1 MTYTPDSDLDPLL
14 LKSENEDIHILIDH
28 ITDKG
33 EGRLALSADSCEQL
47 LHARLS
53 NEISPEDVAL
63 ISTEL
68 RSFGGN
74 SLFNLFRG
82 GNGVPYKELLCDVA
96 DHLKVNYNKNNDC
109 AKIEMEILLKVLEQS
124 IEKMSDQERKELFE
138 NLGGKFTG
146 TGPLMMASLQAAI
159 SASGFA
165 AYKLAAIVA
174 QSTAKAILGRGL
186 AFTATAPLMR
196 GISVFAGPI
205 GWAIT
210 GVWTAFDLAS
220 PAYRVTVPC
229 VVQIAYIR
237 QKSLSKKTDVH
248 CPKCHAPVTVGAKF
262 CGECG
267 ERLNQSAQ

>member
-1 MTYTPDSDLDPLL
+1 MQYNPDSDLDPCLL
-14 LKSENEDIHILIDH
+14 NSGNEDIHILIDH

-33 EGRLALSADSCEQL
+33 EGRISLSSDSCAQL
-47 LHARLS
+47 SKAKILKK
-53 NEISPEDVAL
+53 ISPKDVAL
-63 ISTEL
+63 LSMEL

-74 SLFNLFRG
+74 SLFNLFRS

-96 DHLKVNYNKNNDC
+96 DHFKVNYNKNNDC
-109 AKIEMEILLKVLEQS
+109 ARIEMEILLKVLEQS
-124 IEKMSDQERKELFE
+124 IEQMSDQERKELFE
-138 NLGGKFTG
+138 NLGGKFTS

-186 AFTATAPLMR
+186 TFTTTAPLMR
-196 GISVFAGPI
+196 GISAFAGPI

-210 GVWTAFDLAS
+210 GIWTTFDLAS

-229 VVQIAYIR
+229 VVQIAYMR
-237 QKSLSKKTDVH
+237 QKLLSEKTAAR
-248 CPKCHAPVTVGAKF
+248 CPKCHTPVEAGKKF

-267 ERLNQSAQ
+267 QNLA

>member
-1 MTYTPDSDLDPLL
+1 MAYTPDPDLDPLL
-14 LKSENEDIHILIDH
+14 RSAENEDLHVLIDH

-33 EGRLALSADSCEQL
+33 DGRISLSSDSCAQL
-47 LHARLS
+47 IRAKTS
-53 NEISPEDVAL
+53 NQISSEDLAL

-96 DHLKVNYNKNNDC
+96 DHLDVNYNKKIDC
-109 AKIEMEILLKVLEQS
+109 QQIELAVLMKILEQS
-124 IEKMSDQERKELFE
+124 IEKMSEQERKELFE
-138 NLGGKFTG
+138 DLGGKFTG
-146 TGPLMMASLQAAI
+146 RGPLMMASIQAAI

-186 AFTATAPLMR
+186 AVSTTAPLMK
-196 GISVFAGPI
+196 GISAFAGPI

-210 GVWTAFDLAS
+210 GIWTAFDLAS

-229 VVQIAYIR
+229 VVQIAYMR
-237 QKSLSKKTDVH
+237 QKLISGTFDSNF
-248 CPKCHAPVTVGAKF
+248 CPKCNSPTKADAKF
-262 CGECG
+262 CSECG
-267 ERLNQSAQ
+267 ERLNQ